1 MTDLVSISQPI
12 SFDTGTGTY
21 GTTET
26 LIGLRYRHA
35 RRKPLR
41 TASRTGVEHRPPA
54 PTQLR
59 FLAQPTG
66 PAGHIPAPTRTDQNA
81 ARALAARGLGT
92 CVYDPNI
99 KARVVGFIPNRHGLA
114 IIPTN

>member
-1 MTDLVSISQPI
+1 MSDLVSISKPI
-12 SFDTGTGTY
+12 SFDTGTTY
-21 GTTET
+21 GTAET

-41 TASRTGVEHRPPA
+41 TASRTGVEHKPPA

-59 FLAQPTG
+59 FLAREIG
-66 PAGHIPAPTRTDQNA
+66 PAGHIPAPGRADQNA

-92 CVYDPNI
+92 CVYDARI
-99 KARVVGFIPNRHGLA
+99 KARVVGFRPTPYALTL
-114 IIPTN
+114 IPTS